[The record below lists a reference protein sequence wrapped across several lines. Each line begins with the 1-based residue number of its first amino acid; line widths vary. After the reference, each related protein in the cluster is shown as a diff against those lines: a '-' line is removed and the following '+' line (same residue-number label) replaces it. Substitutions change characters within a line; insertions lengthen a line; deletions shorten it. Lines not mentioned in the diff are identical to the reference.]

1 MKGLE
6 ESVGFG
12 KSETE
17 GRRVGL
23 NGVPKEGWL
32 KPVSRAGD

>member
-1 MKGLE
+1 MKGFE

-12 KSETE
+12 KSEIE

-23 NGVPKEGWL
+23 NGVFKEGWL
-32 KPVSRAGD
+32 KFVSRVGD